1 MPRSLFRRRVLDPEW
16 LLQDALWAHYY
27 NDHKQAW
34 RLLTQVAEMVSNDK
48 LDEPTEEK
56 DYYVAEDH
64 PDS

>member
-1 MPRSLFRRRVLDPEW
+1 MPRNLFRRRVLDPEW

-48 LDEPTEEK
+48 LDEPTKESNHYGTK
-56 DYYVAEDH
+56 DN
-64 PDS
+64 PPS